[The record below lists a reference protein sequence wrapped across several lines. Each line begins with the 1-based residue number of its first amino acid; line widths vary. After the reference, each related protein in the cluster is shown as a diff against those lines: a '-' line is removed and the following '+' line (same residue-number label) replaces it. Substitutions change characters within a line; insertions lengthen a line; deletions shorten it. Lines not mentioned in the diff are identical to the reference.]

1 MPSARTRL
9 GLHGEDL
16 AARYVTDFHG
26 YVVRERNYH
35 CRYGEIDLV
44 CLDGRVLVFCEV
56 KLRRST
62 AFGEPEDA
70 LTPAKI
76 GRLVRSAQTYVAAHG
91 LDEVDWRLDLVAIVL
106 DGHGQAARLTL
117 YRGVGGD

>member
-1 MPSARTRL
+1 MPTARTRL

-16 AARYVTDFHG
+16 ASRYVVEQHG

-35 CRYGEIDLV
+35 CRYGEIDLI

-62 AFGEPEDA
+62 AYGEPEDA
-70 LTPAKI
+70 LTPAKL
-76 GRLVRSAQTYVAAHG
+76 GKLVRSAQTYVAAHA
-91 LDEVDWRLDLVAIVL
+91 LDEAEWRLDLIAIVL
-106 DGHGQAARLTL
+106 DARGQVSRLTL
-117 YRGVGGD
+117 YQGVGGD